1 MQQPSA
7 PATLRRFFDRVVRRS
22 FGDLAF
28 HDDPAADYIS
38 DLLARFARTENLYPA
53 GSLPDLRPGARGQ
66 RLESVAEL
74 LLEIQRVWDL
84 DSPTF
89 NPVQERELRR
99 HIGDYTLFM
108 TGLFRER
115 VERLSATGY
124 YIREGKRSYR
134 FVSEH
139 DRADAR
145 PQARLFRAL
154 ADRFEGY
161 AGALT
166 YMRKVYFRPEYGP
179 PDLPFFRRL
188 ITEW

>member
-1 MQQPSA
+1 MSQAGSPPS
-7 PATLRRFFDRVVRRS
+7 LKRFFDRVVRRS
-22 FGDLAF
+22 FGDLAL
-28 HDDPAADYIS
+28 HADPAADYLS
-38 DLLARFARTENLYPA
+38 DLLARFARTETLYPA
-53 GSLPDLRPGARGQ
+53 SAVTAQ
-66 RLESVAEL
+66 RLDSVAEL
-74 LLEIQRVWDL
+74 LLEIQRAWEL
-84 DSPTF
+84 DAPYF
-89 NPVQERELRR
+89 NPVRERELRR

-115 VERLSATGY
+115 VEHLSATGY

-161 AGALT
+161 AGVLT
-166 YMRKVYFRPEYGP
+166 YMRKVYFRSEDVPS
-179 PDLPFFRRL
+179 DFPFFRRL
-188 ITEW
+188 VTQW

>member
-1 MQQPSA
+1 MPHPGS
-7 PATLRRFFDRVVRRS
+7 PPTLKRFFDRVVRRS
-22 FGDLAF
+22 FGDLALT
-28 HDDPAADYIS
+28 DDPAAEYLS
-38 DLLARFARTENLYPA
+38 DLLTRFARTDALYPPSA
-53 GSLPDLRPGARGQ
+53 VTTQ

-74 LLEIQRVWDL
+74 LLEIQRAWDA
-84 DSPTF
+84 DSPHF
-89 NPVQERELRR
+89 DPVRERELRR

-115 VERLSATGY
+115 VEHLSVTGY

-145 PQARLFRAL
+145 PQAKLFWAL

-161 AGALT
+161 AGVLT
-166 YMRKVYFRPEYGP
+166 YVRKVYFRPDLDT

-188 ITEW
+188 ITAW

>member
-1 MQQPSA
+1 MERSSA
-7 PATLRRFFDRVVRRS
+7 PSPLRRFFDRVVRRS
-22 FGDLAF
+22 FGDLTIR
-28 HDDPAADYIS
+28 DEVAADYLA
-38 DLLARFARTENLYPA
+38 DLLTRFARTENLYPISIAA
-53 GSLPDLRPGARGQ
+53 GE

-84 DSPTF
+84 ESPHF
-89 NPVQERELRR
+89 DPAQERELRR

-115 VERLSATGY
+115 IEGLSCTGY
-124 YIREGKRSYR
+124 YIREGKRAYH

-139 DRADAR
+139 DRAGAW
-145 PQARLFRAL
+145 PHAGLFRTL

-161 AGALT
+161 AGALS
-166 YMRKVYFRPEYGP
+166 YMRKVYFRPEFNSP
-179 PDLPFFRRL
+179 ALPFFRQL